1 MSFHPPQAADYRR
14 LLALAVPVVFAQ
26 LGLMGMSV
34 ADTIIIGHVSAA
46 AQAGVAI
53 GNVYGFCL
61 GVFGMGL
68 LNALD
73 PVISQAVGAG
83 DTPAVARGVQ
93 RGIVLSG
100 VLGVGAALACLPVR
114 LLLTAAGQPPEVVD
128 GAVAYVVAQAPTY
141 WAFFL
146 FIALRTTL
154 QANHVTQPIVWSIVL
169 SNVFNGVVCWTLVYG
184 KFGFPVLGPLGAGIA
199 TALAR
204 VFMLGMLVAFAWP
217 HVRPWLRWSRESL
230 RMGPIGRI
238 LRIGLPIAAQYE
250 FEFAIFAAIALIMGR
265 MGPVAGAAH
274 QVALNI
280 ASFTFMVPLG
290 VSIAG
295 SVLVGQAVGAGDLAM
310 ARRSALAALV
320 AGVGFMSVSALVLRA
335 IPDVLARVYSSDAE
349 VIALASTLIPIAGVF
364 QVFDG
369 TQVVSI
375 GLLRG
380 IGDTRW
386 PMIASLVGYW
396 IVGLPVSLW
405 FGLHLKFG
413 PVGLWWGLV
422 VGLVLVGV
430 VLVTRVR
437 IRLWQDVRRLEVES
451 PGH

>member
-1 MSFHPPQAADYRR
+1 M
-14 LLALAVPVVFAQ
+14 
-26 LGLMGMSV
+26 
-34 ADTIIIGHVSAA
+34 
-46 AQAGVAI
+46 
-53 GNVYGFCL
+53 
-61 GVFGMGL
+61 
-68 LNALD
+68 
-73 PVISQAVGAG
+73 
-83 DTPAVARGVQ
+83 
-93 RGIVLSG
+93 
-100 VLGVGAALACLPVR
+100 
-114 LLLTAAGQPPEVVD
+114 
-128 GAVAYVVAQAPTY
+128 
-141 WAFFL
+141 
-146 FIALRTTL
+146 
-154 QANHVTQPIVWSIVL
+154 L

-396 IVGLPVSLW
+396 IVGMPVSLW